1 MLQKREMRRWR
12 RRDLRRLTSAACV
25 QKQLNQ
31 NFQYTH
37 NIEGSNTIPNH
48 VNGWQDFGI
57 RNLKFLVKLCNSP
70 YIINH
75 VTCISKFGKQ
85 ESLESSQ
92 ESWNQVNI
100 PKDLESCR
108 WKSVVSD
115 SLHNTQS
122 DMRKPCLC
130 SYKQVKCMLL
140 LDIIKSVTLI
150 Q

>member
-1 MLQKREMRRWR
+1 MFRNNWIKIFNIHII
-12 RRDLRRLTSAACV
+12 LRGTTQFRIMSMAG
-25 QKQLNQ
+25 KISESGIW
-31 NFQYTH
+31 NFI
-37 NIEGSNTIPNH
+37 NI
-48 VNGWQDFGI
+48 
-57 RNLKFLVKLCNSP
+57 LVKLCNSP

-75 VTCISKFGKQ
+75 VTRFSKFGKQ